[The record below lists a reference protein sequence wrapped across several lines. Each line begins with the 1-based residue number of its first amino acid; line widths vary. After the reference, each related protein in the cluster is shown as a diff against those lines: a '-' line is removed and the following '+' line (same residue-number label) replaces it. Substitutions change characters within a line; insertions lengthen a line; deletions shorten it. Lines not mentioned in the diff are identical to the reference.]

1 MNAYIDLR
9 SLDGK
14 SIWRHHKVSCK
25 GAAPNFDNSRR
36 NLYCACNHMISNLA
50 KGVRSKPSR
59 DGVLELTARI
69 EDLNYG
75 GDGWRDDD
83 YASSDEEISESDED
97 SDSVES
103 EESESSFEE

>member
-1 MNAYIDLR
+1 
-9 SLDGK
+9 
-14 SIWRHHKVSCK
+14 
-25 GAAPNFDNSRR
+25 
-36 NLYCACNHMISNLA
+36 MISNLA
-50 KGVRSKPSR
+50 KGVRSKPNR

-83 YASSDEEISESDED
+83 YASSDEETSGSEED